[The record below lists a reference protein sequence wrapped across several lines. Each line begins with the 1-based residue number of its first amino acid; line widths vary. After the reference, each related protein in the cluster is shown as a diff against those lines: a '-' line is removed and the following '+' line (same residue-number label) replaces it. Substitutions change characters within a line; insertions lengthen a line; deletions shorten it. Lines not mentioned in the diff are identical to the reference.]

1 MLFARDRAQQLLAW
15 LTGDECHDLDDV
27 GFVAG
32 LGGRLR
38 AVGLPVDRLTLH
50 LRRLHPEFLGRTV
63 AWSPGAAVEITDR
76 AHGTDQSAQFLYS
89 PVRHVMDTH
98 EWLTVRPGDPRFP
111 DWAEFDVFRN
121 QGLQEMVIAPLLQG
135 DAPASAAAFA
145 TQRPDGFSDAD
156 RQVLVAIAP
165 ALRTAC
171 EVRLLRHVESTLL
184 DTYVGSATGRRILAG
199 HIRRGDVEALEAALF
214 LCDLRGFTALSDRL
228 PGEDVLALLSLY
240 FDQVV
245 PAVEAAGGEIL
256 KFMGDAVLAYF
267 HVPGDPERGC
277 RAAFDAAQAALKH
290 LGKLSTPAGRLRAG
304 ISLHYGTVAY
314 GNIGSGHRLDF
325 TVIGRDVNLTSRL
338 QGLCEV
344 TGRPIVMSRRFADLL
359 GRPDVASIGGH
370 LVKGLA
376 DPVEVFAPLNVADLL
391 PADGA

>member
-1 MLFARDRAQQLLAW
+1 MLFARDRVQHLLAW

-27 GFVAG
+27 AFIDG
-32 LGGRLR
+32 LGGHLR

-76 AHGTDQSAQFLYS
+76 AHGADRQAQFLRS
-89 PVRHVMDTH
+89 PIRHVMDTH
-98 EWLTVRPGDPRFP
+98 EWLTVRADDPRYP

-121 QGLQEMVIAPLLQG
+121 HDLQEMVVAPLLHG
-135 DAPASAAAFA
+135 AAPASAAAFA

-184 DTYVGSATGRRILAG
+184 DTYVGTATGRRILAG
-199 HIRRGDVEALEAALF
+199 HIRRGDIESLDAALF

-228 PGEDVLALLSLY
+228 PGEEVLALLGLY

-245 PAVEAAGGEIL
+245 PAVEAQGGEIL

-267 HVPGDPERGC
+267 HVGGDPQRSS
-277 RAAFDAAQAALKH
+277 RAAFEAAQTALQH
-290 LGKLSTPAGRLRAG
+290 LAKLSTPAGRLRAG
-304 ISLHYGTVAY
+304 IALHYGDVAY

-344 TGRPIVMSRRFADLL
+344 TGQPIVMSRRFAELL
-359 GRPDVASIGGH
+359 DCPDVASIGAH
-370 LVKGLA
+370 PVKGLA
-376 DPVEVFAPLNVADLL
+376 DPVDVFVPRNRA
-391 PADGA
+391 G

>member
-1 MLFARDRAQQLLAW
+1 MLLAPDSVRQSLAW

-27 GFVAG
+27 AFIAG
-32 LGGRLR
+32 LGGHLR

-76 AHGTDQSAQFLYS
+76 AHGTNRQAQFVRS
-89 PVRHVMDTH
+89 PIRHVMDTH
-98 EWLTVRPGDPRFP
+98 EWLTVRADDPRFP

-121 QGLQEMVIAPLLQG
+121 QGLREMVVAPLLHG
-135 DAPASAAAFA
+135 AAPASAAAFA
-145 TQRPDGFSDAD
+145 TRRPDGFTDAD
-156 RQVLVAIAP
+156 RQVLRAIAS

-184 DTYVGSATGRRILAG
+184 DTYVGTATGRRILAG
-199 HIRRGDVEALEAALF
+199 HIQRGDVEALEAALF

-228 PGEDVLALLSLY
+228 PGEEVLALLSLY

-267 HVPGDPERGC
+267 HAAGDPGQSC
-277 RAAFDAAQAALKH
+277 RAAFEAAQTALKH
-290 LGKLSTPAGRLRAG
+290 LAELSTPPGRLRAG

-344 TGRPIVMSRRFADLL
+344 TGRPIVMSRRFAELL
-359 GRPDVASIGGH
+359 DRPGVASIGGH

-376 DPVEVFAPLNVADLL
+376 DPVDVFAPLSAAGVSA
-391 PADGA
+391 G